1 MQVVQGSQFET
12 HLETHQPGDERLF
25 NPHYLLSG
33 RSLQPCTRDCLY
45 YRFYFKH
52 LYRPKSLWWFWN
64 IIYITYNLASITLF
78 NCFFLVLNLKV
89 SSEHKHKGNFPQ
101 FLLLNGKQQ
110 KGETDIMN
118 THVKDLFS
126 DIPVLS
132 QNQSQRETLIF
143 RSGAKKHKWSQT
155 QVF

>member
-1 MQVVQGSQFET
+1 MKDCSTLITYSVAGPSNLAPETVCITGSILNT
-12 HLETHQPGDERLF
+12 
-25 NPHYLLSG
+25 
-33 RSLQPCTRDCLY
+33 CTD
-45 YRFYFKH
+45 
-52 LYRPKSLWWFWN
+52 PKSLWWFWN